1 MTTTPPTITTKSP
14 TKTPPTKTTGS
25 GKPPP
30 IPNCAVPFYKWPCG
44 LFDDT
49 NLPYT
54 LIIIPVLLIFIFG
67 AYKFITHFFG

>member
-1 MTTTPPTITTKSP
+1 MTITTTSHPSQSP
-14 TKTPPTKTTGS
+14 TKTPDS
-25 GKPPP
+25 GKPPSMP
-30 IPNCAVPFYKWPCG
+30 DCAVPFYKWPCG

>member
-1 MTTTPPTITTKSP
+1 MTIPSPTKTTKSP
-14 TKTPPTKTTGS
+14 TKTPPTKTTDS
-25 GKPPP
+25 GKPPSMP
-30 IPNCAVPFYKWPCG
+30 DCAVPFYKWPCG